1 VLRIVRNVTTQVR
14 GAQIPSQREMLLV
27 YAVDAARRGR
37 IFAAEVARRVGDDR
51 VENEVALPRG
61 GGREITVRAGR
72 ARGWTA
78 ETYPFHDAPQERVF
92 PLLLPWESDSQRVV
106 YRWDGTSFSRS
117 P

>member
-1 VLRIVRNVTTQVR
+1 MLV
-14 GAQIPSQREMLLV
+14 QRK
-27 YAVDAARRGR
+27 
-37 IFAAEVARRVGDDR
+37 
-51 VENEVALPRG
+51 RG